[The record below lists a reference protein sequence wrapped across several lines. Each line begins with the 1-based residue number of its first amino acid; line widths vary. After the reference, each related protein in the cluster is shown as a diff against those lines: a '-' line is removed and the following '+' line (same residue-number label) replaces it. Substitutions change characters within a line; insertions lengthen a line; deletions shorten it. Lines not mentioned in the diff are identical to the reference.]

1 MDIKLTDLMRTVTV
15 PLVLGWVVA
24 VFLALLVSRLGYEIP
39 HVVAILLGGW
49 LVMFVW
55 MAITDDSDD

>member
-1 MDIKLTDLMRTVTV
+1 MRTVTV

-49 LVMFVW
+49 LVLFVW

>member
-1 MDIKLTDLMRTVTV
+1 MSKLTVWLAVGWAAV
-15 PLVLGWVVA
+15 VL
-24 VFLALLVSRLGYEIP
+24 LALLVSRLGYE
-39 HVVAILLGGW
+39 VAYAVPILLGGW